1 MTASFVKER
10 NEALFSLDRQRI
22 TEYFR
27 KRGSDVPENDTV
39 FWAAVY
45 KCICNI
51 KDAPAELKEHAEM
64 WLRCHGMSSK
74 IAVPRPYIHVYK

>member
-1 MTASFVKER
+1 MRASFAQER
-10 NEALFSLDRQRI
+10 NEVLFSLDRQRI

-27 KRGSDVPENDTV
+27 KRGSDVPENETV

-51 KDAPAELKEHAEM
+51 TDAPAELKEHSDM

-74 IAVPRPYIHVYK
+74 IALPCNYAHHYN

>member
-10 NEALFSLDRQRI
+10 NEALFSLEWQKI

-27 KRGSDVPENDTV
+27 KRGSDVPKNDIV

-74 IAVPRPYIHVYK
+74 IAVPCPYIHVYK

>member
-10 NEALFSLDRQRI
+10 NQALFSLDRHKI

-27 KRGSDVPENDTV
+27 KRGSDVPKNDIV

-64 WLRCHGMSSK
+64 WLRSHGMSSK